1 MSEQWFSLAHVF
13 HIKTETSIEN
23 TGQKKQALRSREVGG
38 RAEGVSGL
46 PKFADNMPVF
56 RRALGGIDD

>member
-1 MSEQWFSLAHVF
+1 MVFPSPCFPYKDRNFDREYGSE
-13 HIKTETSIEN
+13 KTGSPEQ
-23 TGQKKQALRSREVGG
+23 GRMGGGG